1 MAKKTNITYKSKYS
15 GDNQSQN
22 NGQNVPFS
30 QTNNNYWQQYQ
41 DGMNEA
47 KAQAPA
53 NSAPPQVVSD
63 TEQQS
68 KELNNPYIQKAR
80 QGYMPQ
86 NPSFVAQGTGF
97 VPKYQYSNPTVYN
110 QSDLDNYYKGL
121 SEAQYKDA
129 TSGSGLNVYQNVYK
143 ILHNRPEAQLTPYVN
158 PAIQR
163 QTTYLGDGSSM
174 MNPNTTPGLAL
185 QWNVARLK
193 QLHPDWDEAMIKDYM
208 GRNFNWQVAQALTN
222 TGAWEPTQA
231 SRDWTAYQA
240 EQARQAALAQQLAAS
255 QSAAYG
261 DYSGDGS
268 DYTGGGSDD
277 SGYEETAPYD
287 PNDPSG
293 GVNGIQVPSTP
304 EYPGTAI
311 EAPRGEYITPDD
323 PYANSSGAGWLS
335 RYYGN
340 GVYTGY

>member
-1 MAKKTNITYKSKYS
+1 MAKKTNITYKSKYN
-15 GDNQSQN
+15 GDNQPQN

-86 NPSFVAQGTGF
+86 TPNFGAQDTGF
-97 VPKYQYSNPTVYN
+97 APKYQYSNPTVYN

-121 SEAQYKDA
+121 SEAQNKDA

-163 QTTYLGDGSSM
+163 QTTDLGDGSSM
-174 MNPNTTPGLAL
+174 MNPNTNPELAL

-193 QLHPDWDEAMIKDYM
+193 QLHPDWDDAMIKDYM
-208 GRNFNWQVAQALTN
+208 GRNFNWQAAQALTN

-240 EQARQAALAQQLAAS
+240 EQARQAALAQQLADS
-255 QSAAYG
+255 QSASYDDSSDTGDYG
-261 DYSGDGS
+261 DYGGDSYDGGS
-268 DYTGGGSDD
+268 YEFNTPYISADTLYPNPVPLVNKYGIPGAGAENPIPDYPSYYNMGGG
-277 SGYEETAPYD
+277 P
-287 PNDPSG
+287 
-293 GVNGIQVPSTP
+293 
-304 EYPGTAI
+304 
-311 EAPRGEYITPDD
+311 
-323 PYANSSGAGWLS
+323 L
-335 RYYGN
+335 
-340 GVYTGY
+340 

>member
-1 MAKKTNITYKSKYS
+1 MAKKTNITYKSKYN
-15 GDNQSQN
+15 GDNQPQN
-22 NGQNVPFS
+22 NGQNIPFS
-30 QTNNNYWQQYQ
+30 QANGNYWQQYQ

-53 NSAPPQVVSD
+53 NSAPPHVISD

-86 NPSFVAQGTGF
+86 TPNFGAQGTGF
-97 VPKYQYSNPTVYN
+97 VPKYQYSNPTAYN
-110 QSDLDNYYKGL
+110 QSELDNYYKGL
-121 SEAQYKDA
+121 SEAQNKDA

-163 QTTYLGDGSSM
+163 QTTDLGDGSSM
-174 MNPNTTPGLAL
+174 MNPNTNPELAL

-193 QLHPDWDEAMIKDYM
+193 QIHPDWDEAMIKDYM
-208 GRNFNWQVAQALTN
+208 GRNFNWQAAQALTN

-240 EQARQAALAQQLAAS
+240 EQARQAALAQQLADS
-255 QSAAYG
+255 QSASYTDYG
-261 DYSGDGS
+261 DTGDYGGSYSYSDAGADTPIYYGDSNNSGDTAETS
-268 DYTGGGSDD
+268 PEQPQ
-277 SGYEETAPYD
+277 EE
-287 PNDPSG
+287 PS
-293 GVNGIQVPSTP
+293 VNYS
-304 EYPGTAI
+304 
-311 EAPRGEYITPDD
+311 D
-323 PYANSSGAGWLS
+323 PYANSTGAGWLA